1 MKMRV
6 YEIAAELGVDSQVLL
21 QLLKSLGYQVNGIT
35 AVLEEADSAEIVR
48 KIGSLRRMSL
58 DDEEFKDQTVPGE
71 MPEKVSH
78 CIRCGKKLG
87 LFRKRFRCTMCGA
100 ITCKQCQR
108 AVPEQLEDITVP
120 VFEYPEGTA
129 ICVTCFQ
136 DVVPEAEEKPI
147 SSGWSCQKMRSWRS
161 STALLSSM

>member
-1 MKMRV
+1 M
-6 YEIAAELGVDSQVLL
+6 YEIAAELGVDSKVLMT
-21 QLLKSLGYQVNGIT
+21 LLKNLGYPVTGIT
-35 AVLEEADSAEIVR
+35 SVLEESDSAEIIR

-100 ITCKQCQR
+100 ITCKQCHS
-108 AVPEQLEDITVP
+108 LS
-120 VFEYPEGTA
+120 EYLMVCWPSPSEIIIVYYGKV
-129 ICVTCFQ
+129 IV
-136 DVVPEAEEKPI
+136 DKRV
-147 SSGWSCQKMRSWRS
+147 
-161 STALLSSM
+161 